1 MAGGLSP
8 LRRDIS
14 IVFYNSCGKH
24 FSDGSNSEAFV
35 FESKKNTNNPLPFDL
50 KTISTMGSIIENA
63 PLGKEF
69 TQKVVDAMGPN
80 TPPRLREIMS
90 SLIRHLHEF
99 TIETQL
105 TTDEWM
111 LGVNTINWAGQMS
124 DDKRNEGQLMC
135 DVLGIES

>member
-1 MAGGLSP
+1 
-8 LRRDIS
+8 
-14 IVFYNSCGKH
+14 
-24 FSDGSNSEAFV
+24 
-35 FESKKNTNNPLPFDL
+35 
-50 KTISTMGSIIENA
+50 MGSIAESGL
-63 PLGKEF
+63 LGKEF

>member
-1 MAGGLSP
+1 
-8 LRRDIS
+8 
-14 IVFYNSCGKH
+14 
-24 FSDGSNSEAFV
+24 
-35 FESKKNTNNPLPFDL
+35 
-50 KTISTMGSIIENA
+50 MGSQVESV
-63 PLGKEF
+63 PLGSEF
-69 TQKVVDAMGPN
+69 TKMVINSMGPN

-111 LGVNTINWAGQMS
+111 LGVNTINLAGQMS

>member
-1 MAGGLSP
+1 
-8 LRRDIS
+8 
-14 IVFYNSCGKH
+14 
-24 FSDGSNSEAFV
+24 
-35 FESKKNTNNPLPFDL
+35 
-50 KTISTMGSIIENA
+50 MGSKVESGS
-63 PLGKEF
+63 LGSEF
-69 TQKVVDAMGPN
+69 TQMVVDSMGPN

-111 LGVNTINWAGQMS
+111 IGVNAINLAGKMS

-135 DVLGIES
+135 DIIGLES

>member
-1 MAGGLSP
+1 MLP
-8 LRRDIS
+8 TPTRNT
-14 IVFYNSCGKH
+14 FYL
-24 FSDGSNSEAFV
+24 
-35 FESKKNTNNPLPFDL
+35 KNLFKVLVPWEKRKRTTSQYLDCV
-50 KTISTMGSIIENA
+50 STMGSIAESA

>member
-1 MAGGLSP
+1 
-8 LRRDIS
+8 
-14 IVFYNSCGKH
+14 
-24 FSDGSNSEAFV
+24 
-35 FESKKNTNNPLPFDL
+35 
-50 KTISTMGSIIENA
+50 MGSQVESA
-63 PLGKEF
+63 PLGSEF
-69 TQKVVDAMGPN
+69 TKKVIESMGPN

>member
-1 MAGGLSP
+1 
-8 LRRDIS
+8 
-14 IVFYNSCGKH
+14 
-24 FSDGSNSEAFV
+24 
-35 FESKKNTNNPLPFDL
+35 
-50 KTISTMGSIIENA
+50 MGSQVETG
-63 PLGKEF
+63 PLGSEF
-69 TQKVVDAMGPN
+69 TKKVVESMGPK

-111 LGVNTINWAGQMS
+111 IGVNAINWAGQMS

>member
-1 MAGGLSP
+1 MPLTLVNNKRHLASHPKSP
-8 LRRDIS
+8 S
-14 IVFYNSCGKH
+14 F
-24 FSDGSNSEAFV
+24 A
-35 FESKKNTNNPLPFDL
+35 
-50 KTISTMGSIIENA
+50 MGSIAESG

-69 TQKVVDAMGPN
+69 TQKVVEAMGPN

-111 LGVNTINWAGQMS
+111 LGVNAINWAGQMS
-124 DDKRNEGQLMC
+124 DGKRNEGQLMC
-135 DVLGIES
+135 DVIGIES

>member
-1 MAGGLSP
+1 MHSLQLS
-8 LRRDIS
+8 
-14 IVFYNSCGKH
+14 
-24 FSDGSNSEAFV
+24 E
-35 FESKKNTNNPLPFDL
+35 KKNSSHLDFDP
-50 KTISTMGSIIENA
+50 SSAMGSISESG

-111 LGVNTINWAGQMS
+111 LGVNAINWAGQMS
-124 DDKRNEGQLMC
+124 DEKRNEGQLMC
-135 DVLGIES
+135 DIIGIES

>member
-1 MAGGLSP
+1 
-8 LRRDIS
+8 
-14 IVFYNSCGKH
+14 
-24 FSDGSNSEAFV
+24 
-35 FESKKNTNNPLPFDL
+35 
-50 KTISTMGSIIENA
+50 MGSKVESGS
-63 PLGKEF
+63 LGSEF
-69 TQKVVDAMGPN
+69 TQMVVNSMGPN

-111 LGVNTINWAGQMS
+111 IGVNAINLAGKMS

-135 DVLGIES
+135 DIIGLES

>member
-1 MAGGLSP
+1 LLVSW
-8 LRRDIS
+8 
-14 IVFYNSCGKH
+14 
-24 FSDGSNSEAFV
+24 
-35 FESKKNTNNPLPFDL
+35 KKRK
-50 KTISTMGSIIENA
+50 KTISQYLDCASTMGSIAETV

>member
-1 MAGGLSP
+1 
-8 LRRDIS
+8 
-14 IVFYNSCGKH
+14 
-24 FSDGSNSEAFV
+24 
-35 FESKKNTNNPLPFDL
+35 
-50 KTISTMGSIIENA
+50 MGSKVESA
-63 PLGKEF
+63 PLGSEF
-69 TQKVVDAMGPN
+69 TQNVIDAMGPK
-80 TPPRLREIMS
+80 TSPRIREIMS

-111 LGVNTINWAGQMS
+111 LGVNTINWAGKMS

>member
-1 MAGGLSP
+1 LIANIPRLGIDTLQTT
-8 LRRDIS
+8 
-14 IVFYNSCGKH
+14 KH
-24 FSDGSNSEAFV
+24 CYI
-35 FESKKNTNNPLPFDL
+35 
-50 KTISTMGSIIENA
+50 TIMGSKVESA
-63 PLGKEF
+63 PLGSEF
-69 TQKVVDAMGPN
+69 TQKVIQSMGPN

-90 SLIRHLHEF
+90 SLIKHLHEF

-111 LGVNTINWAGQMS
+111 LGVNAINLAGQMS

>member
-1 MAGGLSP
+1 
-8 LRRDIS
+8 
-14 IVFYNSCGKH
+14 
-24 FSDGSNSEAFV
+24 
-35 FESKKNTNNPLPFDL
+35 
-50 KTISTMGSIIENA
+50 MGSKVESGL
-63 PLGKEF
+63 LGSEF
-69 TQKVVDAMGPN
+69 TKQVVDSMGPN

-111 LGVNTINWAGQMS
+111 LGVNAINLAGKMS

-135 DVLGIES
+135 DILGIES

>member
-1 MAGGLSP
+1 VLVPWEKPKRTTSQY
-8 LRRDIS
+8 LDC
-14 IVFYNSCGKH
+14 V
-24 FSDGSNSEAFV
+24 
-35 FESKKNTNNPLPFDL
+35 
-50 KTISTMGSIIENA
+50 STMGSIAESA